1 MREEQTMIRIVIADD
16 HPLLREGLR
25 RILEFED
32 GIEVIAEVGDGQGAI
47 NIARKIEFDILLMDL
62 NMPGVNG
69 LEAGRVIRRE
79 KPNIGIVVL
88 TVDDSDEKVFQVLQ
102 IGVAGYLLKDVDS
115 KTLIQSIRKVFNGE
129 PILSPAVTGKLMGQL
144 SHPTSRNTCGL
155 SDRELE
161 ILHYVVRG
169 SSNREIGIA
178 LFISEKTVKNHL
190 SSIYRKLEVEDRTQ
204 AALKAVKLKFIHLD

>member
-1 MREEQTMIRIVIADD
+1 MIRIVIADD

-32 GIEVIAEVGDGQGAI
+32 GIEVVAEVGDGQGAI
-47 NIARKIEFDILLMDL
+47 NIARNIEFDILLMDL

-79 KPNIGIVVL
+79 KPDIGIVVL
-88 TVDDSDEKVFQVLQ
+88 TVDDSDEKIFQVLQ
-102 IGVAGYLLKDVDS
+102 LGVAGYLLKDVDS

-144 SHPTSRNTCGL
+144 SHPPVKNTYGL
-155 SDRELE
+155 SERELE

-169 SSNREIGIA
+169 SSNREIGSA

>member
-1 MREEQTMIRIVIADD
+1 MISIVIADD

-25 RILEFED
+25 RILEFEE
-32 GIEVIAEVGDGQGAI
+32 GFEVVAEVGDGQGAI
-47 NIARKIEFDILLMDL
+47 NAARNMDFDILLMDL

-79 KPNIGIVVL
+79 FPTIGILVL

-115 KTLIQSIRKVFNGE
+115 KTLIQSIRKVYAGE
-129 PILSPAVTGKLMGQL
+129 PILSPSVTGKLLNQL
-144 SHPTSRNTCGL
+144 THPTPLKNTCGL
-155 SDRELE
+155 SDREME
-161 ILHYVVRG
+161 ILHYVVKG

-190 SSIYRKLEVEDRTQ
+190 SSIYRKLSVEDRTQ
-204 AALKAVKLKFIHLD
+204 AALKAVKLKFIQLD

>member
-1 MREEQTMIRIVIADD
+1 MIQIVIADD

-25 RILEFED
+25 RILEFEE
-32 GIEVIAEVGDGQGAI
+32 GIEVVAEVGDGQGAI
-47 NIARKIEFDILLMDL
+47 NAARNMTFDILLMDL

-79 KPNIGIVVL
+79 FPEIGILVL

-115 KTLIQSIRKVFNGE
+115 KTLIQSIRKVYAGE
-129 PILSPAVTGKLMGQL
+129 PILSPSVTGKLLRQL
-144 SHPTSRNTCGL
+144 THPAPLKNTFGL
-155 SDRELE
+155 SDREME
-161 ILHYVVRG
+161 ILQYVVRG
-169 SSNREIGIA
+169 SSNREIGTA

-190 SSIYRKLEVEDRTQ
+190 SSIYRKLSVEDRTQ